1 MVEYADRN
9 VRGNSEDGSQNK
21 TSPRNPPAPEKNPL
35 LQKSPISLVKP
46 TNSEP
51 VSNRHGTYNAGST
64 STVEHQCLCLLE
76 TKLVSWVTPFFAC
89 IGLLASAMANPND
102 FLITS

>member
-1 MVEYADRN
+1 MEA
-9 VRGNSEDGSQNK
+9 K
-21 TSPRNPPAPEKNPL
+21 TRLRQETRLPEKNPL

-89 IGLLASAMANPND
+89 IGFLASAMANP
-102 FLITS
+102 LTTSL